1 MRRPP
6 FSASP
11 LALADPDPA
20 CRRRDPDIPSPFS
33 LFTAAG
39 SEASPSIR
47 RPGLGQAKR
56 KSQSDRIDATVIPL
70 WGRAKNAYRGYTQI
84 IHHEQKRESL
94 SNWDDL
100 RIFLAVAEASSF
112 SAAAKRLRTTQP
124 TISRRIENLERQ
136 LGVRLLDRLPS
147 GVVLTIEGEAVLE
160 TAVSIENSLVETRR
174 RVRGADQRLEG
185 TVRISLSEGLATFW
199 ISPRLGQFQEA
210 YPAISLDLHC
220 SIKPADVLNL
230 ESDLSIRFRKPQEPD
245 LIALKLG
252 SLHAVPWASLG
263 YLDRFGVPATPGE
276 LLHHRLLDHEYYH
289 YLEPDCEPWVTLL
302 RKAQHRRHLT
312 NSSTSLMSATQNSAG
327 VALLPTYF
335 CEFAEGIVPLNLGLN
350 TRSDIWL
357 TYHSNVKNCAR
368 VRAAID
374 WVKSLFDQEAW
385 PWFRE
390 SFHPPNMSTQAQA
403 KQQPASGVPSEP
415 GLNGHVVHTS
425 DEAN

>member
-1 MRRPP
+1 
-6 FSASP
+6 
-11 LALADPDPA
+11 
-20 CRRRDPDIPSPFS
+20 
-33 LFTAAG
+33 
-39 SEASPSIR
+39 
-47 RPGLGQAKR
+47 
-56 KSQSDRIDATVIPL
+56 DATVGERR
-70 WGRAKNAYRGYTQI
+70 GRGKNAYRGYTQI
-84 IHHEQKRESL
+84 MQDGQKRDPL
-94 SNWDDL
+94 ANWDDF
-100 RIFLAVAEASSF
+100 RIFLAVAEAGSF
-112 SAAAKRLRTTQP
+112 SGAAKRLRTTQP
-124 TISRRIENLERQ
+124 TISRRIESLERY
-136 LGVRLLDRLPS
+136 LGTRVFDRLPT
-147 GVVLTIEGEAVLE
+147 GVAVTAEAKTVLE
-160 TAVSIENSLVETRR
+160 MARQFEDALIETQR
-174 RVRGADQRLEG
+174 RVLGADQRLEG

-230 ESDLSIRFRKPQEPD
+230 ESDLSIRFRQPQESD

-252 SLHAVPWASLG
+252 SLHAVPWASIG

-302 RKAQHRRHLT
+302 RKAQHRRYLT

-357 TYHSNVKNCAR
+357 TYHPNVKKSAR

-374 WVKSLFDQEAW
+374 WVKSLFDHEAW
-385 PWFRE
+385 PWFRDE
-390 SFHPPNMSTQAQA
+390 FHPPKTSMRAQGKRPA
-403 KQQPASGVPSEP
+403 ASGVLPDP
-415 GLNGHVVHTS
+415 GLNGHFVHTS
-425 DEAN
+425 EEANQG